1 MNTTFE
7 LDTII
12 MSSFKVGLLIVSD
25 TASKNNSEDK
35 TSSKI
40 KEFFNKAEIKPGY
53 EIIKKEIVPDD
64 IGQIQL
70 KIRQWTENDELKLIL
85 TSGGTGFSDRD
96 ITPEV
101 CINMRSSTYRY

>member
-1 MNTTFE
+1 
-7 LDTII
+7 

-25 TASKNNSEDK
+25 TASKNSLEDK

-40 KEFFNKAEIKPGY
+40 EEFFSKAEVSPGY

-64 IGQIQL
+64 IGEIQL
-70 KIRQWTENDELKLIL
+70 KIRQWTETDDLKLIL

-101 CINMRSSTYRY
+101 RSFTNFLL